1 MQLLGSTK
9 SKITKNEKGENLPF
23 LEITQV
29 VLIHGN
35 VPNNSCHQNLRV
47 LYIFVPN

>member
-1 MQLLGSTK
+1 MQLLWSTK
-9 SKITKNEKGENLPF
+9 RKITKNENGENVPC